1 MKVTQHAQKRMSQ
14 RGITKAM
21 VELVLEFGDI
31 DQDKAY
37 LDRNKTIQLVNDL
50 DAKLKIARKIL
61 DKGGCVVIESGD
73 AVVTTY
79 NYSTKH

>member
-21 VELVLEFGDI
+21 INLVLEFGNI
-31 DQDKAY
+31 DQDKTF
-37 LDRNKTIQLVNDL
+37 LDRNQTIKLVNDL
-50 DAKLKIARKIL
+50 DAKIKTARKIL
-61 DKGGCVVIESGD
+61 DKGGCVVVEGGD

>member
-21 VELVLEFGDI
+21 IELVLEFGYV
-31 DQDKAY
+31 DQDKAF
-37 LDRNKTIQLVNDL
+37 LDRNQTIQLVNDL
-50 DAKLKIARKIL
+50 DTKLKIAKKIM
-61 DKGGCVVIESGD
+61 DKGGCVVVESGS

-79 NYSTKH
+79 NYQTKH